1 MPIQNVDGLTTLL
14 LPLAMI
20 VFIILVMVIPQ
31 RKRRKQMEAMLASLQ
46 PGKMIKTIGGLYG
59 KIVAVKD
66 DLITIEVPP
75 DKVRLVFSKGAV
87 ATVEDSD
94 LPENEIDSK
103 K

>member
-1 MPIQNVDGLTTLL
+1 MPQVDTSGLSSLL
-14 LPLAMI
+14 LPLAMV

-31 RKRRKQMEAMLASLQ
+31 RKRKKQMEAMLASLQ

-75 DKVRLVFSKGAV
+75 DKVRMVFTKGAV

-94 LPENEIDSK
+94 LPENELDSK

>member
-1 MPIQNVDGLTTLL
+1 MPQVDANGLSSLL
-14 LPLAMI
+14 LPIAMV

-31 RKRRKQMEAMLASLQ
+31 RKRKKQMEAMLASLQ

-75 DKVRLVFSKGAV
+75 DKVRMVFTKGAV

-94 LPENEIDSK
+94 LPENELDSK